1 LWVVLET
8 YSKINLV
15 KLNSFRNL
23 QYKFTVM
30 KVKVSNITEKS
41 LKELRKTQLKKL
53 AIYKTKGYTKEQLYP
68 KFTKVFIDKNY

>member
-1 LWVVLET
+1 
-8 YSKINLV
+8 
-15 KLNSFRNL
+15 
-23 QYKFTVM
+23 M